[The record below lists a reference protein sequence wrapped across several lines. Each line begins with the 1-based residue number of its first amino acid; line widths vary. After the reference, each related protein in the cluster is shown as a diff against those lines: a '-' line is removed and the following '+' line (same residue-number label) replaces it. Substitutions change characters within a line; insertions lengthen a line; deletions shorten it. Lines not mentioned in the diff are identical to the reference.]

1 MTCRAHLV
9 RRSSRPYDAEAEA
22 AVSCLSFVLDAWRR
36 EKQAGSA
43 FKNRWRVD
51 PCLSNCFSRSNAS
64 SLDRPWRR
72 ENTSGKMVGPRSP
85 RHPASRQTNH
95 DETTVFPRPQRETR
109 ERYAPA
115 TTTMTR
121 PPTSTGIYPTVSARS
136 PARRDRS
143 RRVSLTLPPPPAD
156 DAQNTER
163 PRREIGRPRT
173 MLIDNFT
180 VKSPNV
186 TYTDE
191 HIESTY
197 TCVRQPDFP
206 RDGSRRA
213 SPSHTAPV
221 RVPVRDFRHVSVG
234 RDFVSDRPPSFF
246 HALTEIV
253 ASSARAG
260 TTTRS

>member
-1 MTCRAHLV
+1 MPGTSRPSFVSSVRRRSGSGGLVSLV
-9 RRSSRPYDAEAEA
+9 RP
-22 AVSCLSFVLDAWRR
+22 RR
-36 EKQAGSA
+36 VAT
-43 FKNRWRVD
+43 
-51 PCLSNCFSRSNAS
+51 
-64 SLDRPWRR
+64 R
-72 ENTSGKMVGPRSP
+72 ETSGKRFQKSLESRSVSFKLLFAIKRVVSRSP
-85 RHPASRQTNH
+85 LAPRKHLRENGWPSLAEHPASRQTNH

>member
-1 MTCRAHLV
+1 MPGTSRPSFVSSVRRRSGSGGLVSLV
-9 RRSSRPYDAEAEA
+9 RPRRVATRETSGKRFQKSLESRSDA
-22 AVSCLSFVLDAWRR
+22 
-36 EKQAGSA
+36 
-43 FKNRWRVD
+43 
-51 PCLSNCFSRSNAS
+51 CLSNRFSRSNAS

-115 TTTMTR
+115 IAAMIR
-121 PPTSTGIYPTVSARS
+121 PTDD
-136 PARRDRS
+136 DRHLPD
-143 RRVSLTLPPPPAD
+143 RLRAVTRVSRPIAPSVADPPPSSRGRRSKHR
-156 DAQNTER
+156 R
-163 PRREIGRPRT
+163 PRREIGRPST

-197 TCVRQPDFP
+197 TCVHHPDLP

-213 SPSHTAPV
+213 SPSHVAPARASV
-221 RVPVRDFRHVSVG
+221 GDFRHVSVG
-234 RDFVSDRPPSFF
+234 REFVSHRPPS
-246 HALTEIV
+246 LQV
-253 ASSARAG
+253 
-260 TTTRS
+260 

>member
-1 MTCRAHLV
+1 M
-9 RRSSRPYDAEAEA
+9 
-22 AVSCLSFVLDAWRR
+22 SFKLLFAI
-36 EKQAGSA
+36 K
-43 FKNRWRVD
+43 RVV
-51 PCLSNCFSRSNAS
+51 SRSPLAPRKH
-64 SLDRPWRR
+64 LR
-72 ENTSGKMVGPRSP
+72 ENGWPSLAE
-85 RHPASRQTNH
+85 HPASRQTNH

-197 TCVRQPDFP
+197 TCVRHPDFP

-213 SPSHTAPV
+213 SPSHPPPCASPFATFATFLWPRLCLGPTAE
-221 RVPVRDFRHVSVG
+221 
-234 RDFVSDRPPSFF
+234 FF

>member
-1 MTCRAHLV
+1 MTRKHAFENPLRRWTRAFQRIAFRDQT
-9 RRSSRPYDAEAEA
+9 RRRPRSPIWPRKHRRPRFEAE
-22 AVSCLSFVLDAWRR
+22 
-36 EKQAGSA
+36 
-43 FKNRWRVD
+43 
-51 PCLSNCFSRSNAS
+51 
-64 SLDRPWRR
+64 
-72 ENTSGKMVGPRSP
+72 MVGPRSP
-85 RHPASRQTNH
+85 SSGLPPNH
-95 DETTVFPRPQRETR
+95 DTETTVFPRPQRETR

-121 PPTSTGIYPTVSARS
+121 PPTSTGIYPTVSTRS

-163 PRREIGRPRT
+163 PRREIGRPST

-197 TCVRQPDFP
+197 TCVHHPDLP

-213 SPSHTAPV
+213 SPSHVAPARASV
-221 RVPVRDFRHVSVG
+221 GDFRHVSVG
-234 RDFVSDRPPSFF
+234 REFVSDRPPSFQSDRDIR
-246 HALTEIV
+246 APSTRV
-253 ASSARAG
+253 RAG

>member
-1 MTCRAHLV
+1 
-9 RRSSRPYDAEAEA
+9 
-22 AVSCLSFVLDAWRR
+22 
-36 EKQAGSA
+36 
-43 FKNRWRVD
+43 
-51 PCLSNCFSRSNAS
+51 
-64 SLDRPWRR
+64 
-72 ENTSGKMVGPRSP
+72 
-85 RHPASRQTNH
+85 
-95 DETTVFPRPQRETR
+95 VFPRPQRETR

-197 TCVRQPDFP
+197 TCVRHPDFP

-221 RVPVRDFRHVSVG
+221 RVSVRDFRHVSVG